1 MQHENIDLYIYK
13 CRNNNVSTLHTTQH
27 RRNNMLNT
35 YLDVNTVIDTV
46 QNAKRELINS
56 VIPQESV
63 AKPAIAILEAETS
76 FAKSLAETTQ
86 KYFDTVADTFA
97 TIKA

>member
-1 MQHENIDLYIYK
+1 
-13 CRNNNVSTLHTTQH
+13 
-27 RRNNMLNT
+27 MLNT

-46 QNAKRELINS
+46 QIAKRELINS

-76 FAKSLAETTQ
+76 FAKSVAETTQ
-86 KYFDTVADTFA
+86 KYFDSVGAVFS
-97 TIKA
+97 TIKS

>member
-1 MQHENIDLYIYK
+1 
-13 CRNNNVSTLHTTQH
+13 
-27 RRNNMLNT
+27 
-35 YLDVNTVIDTV
+35 
-46 QNAKRELINS
+46 LINS

>member
-1 MQHENIDLYIYK
+1 
-13 CRNNNVSTLHTTQH
+13 
-27 RRNNMLNT
+27 MLNT
-35 YLDVNTVIDTV
+35 NLPSFDANQIIDTV
-46 QNAKRELINS
+46 QNAKREFINS
-56 VIPQESV
+56 VIPQESA

>member
-1 MQHENIDLYIYK
+1 
-13 CRNNNVSTLHTTQH
+13 
-27 RRNNMLNT
+27 MLNA

-86 KYFDTVADTFA
+86 KYFDSVNDTLSA
-97 TIKA
+97 IKA